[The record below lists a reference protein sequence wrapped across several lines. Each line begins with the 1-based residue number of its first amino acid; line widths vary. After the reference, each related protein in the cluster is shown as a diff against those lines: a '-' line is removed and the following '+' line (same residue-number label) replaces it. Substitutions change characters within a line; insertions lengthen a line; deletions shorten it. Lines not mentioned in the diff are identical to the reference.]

1 MADLDR
7 EIQLKEEEISERLKG
22 MRDEALR
29 RFEAINGPSSLH
41 KFHAHIGRNNNTFVD
56 SVRMQFQ
63 SSDDFI
69 ARWLDGLRVEVLQ
82 NREVIAR
89 RRRFGGMKRTVELI
103 PEMLQ
108 DEFLRNY
115 IYLFLERNFYRNFVG
130 RVRAKP
136 EECLW
141 QLWFGPGNLSW
152 GLFISPAHRLGEWT
166 NDKSQMRREP
176 YHYWT
181 IGHVMETGLVV
192 PDSEEPMTFGSVG
205 NFLQFYETVLARVS
219 NSEYEKQI
227 SKLYLDH
234 VKQSAP
240 PEGMPLLIPELRYGG
255 KEAKHLY
262 RLDFCVLNPY
272 IMRMVSFEISPASS
286 HMAIAGITSKT
297 QVQLNESLA
306 TKWAKESDKRNRY
319 FRDFGISVVT
329 FADPE
334 LADIESC
341 FTAIVSALE
350 ERPENIVTLGGA
362 EAALQEAFDAIEL

>member
-272 IMRMVSFEISPASS
+272 IMRMVGFEISPASS